1 MVRERS
7 AKPLYSGSNPLAAS
21 RKSKGSA
28 ILSLTPFSLIELLV
42 APGLRLVV
50 ALRISLEAGWTEVK
64 SGSVNR
70 KATEVGALRAK
81 EVVVL
86 SRP

>member
-1 MVRERS
+1 
-7 AKPLYSGSNPLAAS
+7 
-21 RKSKGSA
+21 
-28 ILSLTPFSLIELLV
+28 LIELLV

-70 KATEVGALRAK
+70 KATEVGSLRAK